1 MHLLKASDHFCNY
14 CYISPIFQHAYK
26 CCSLQVK
33 CFGIPLASVVDKGN
47 MLISACF
54 SLILFLLYHCIG
66 VHMSEM
72 LPVIKKF
79 FFCCFPKL
87 SLFLWVLPQSLFPV
101 QCSLSCI
108 DLINSSSTKLSSFPY
123 QVVHLQDSVLDNS
136 NSKWAR
142 L

>member
-1 MHLLKASDHFCNY
+1 MRLLKASDHFCNY

-47 MLISACF
+47 MWISACF

-79 FFCCFPKL
+79 FFLLL
-87 SLFLWVLPQSLFPV
+87 S
-101 QCSLSCI
+101 
-108 DLINSSSTKLSSFPY
+108 
-123 QVVHLQDSVLDNS
+123 QVVTLSMGIALVPLSWIVQPVVY
-136 NSKWAR
+136 
-142 L
+142 